1 MKEHFKV
8 TQRMKRGV
16 RIAGLALA
24 FTVCGAM
31 AWPGGTSRL
40 IRKADQA
47 FELEDY
53 KAALKLYASAVEAEP
68 SSPEANYK
76 LGITYVQLNMPKE
89 ARAALQRAIDLDA
102 KVEQKLLLPL
112 AEANHLEHNFSAAK
126 AYYEQEKRSAPTLEK
141 TYQELLRKRIAECQ
155 AGEDLMR
162 LPAIYNVSN
171 VGSAINSE
179 YSDYVPVLM
188 PDDKAMLFTTRRPD
202 KGRKSLDANGAEQ
215 IRITRMQQGNWQE
228 SELFLETQQ
237 QMPQHAV
244 VSVAPHGKE
253 LYTFFADKGLHV
265 SYKLQS
271 GDWTQP
277 ELLKAPFNQGSREP
291 SLFVT
296 DDGKFAFFSSD
307 RTGGYG
313 GLDLYVSYKKEDG
326 SWSEALNLGPEVN
339 TPYDEDAPFV
349 DTATNTLYF
358 SSRGHNT
365 MGGYDIF
372 RSSISNATW
381 SKARNLGYPV
391 NSAADDLYFTLS
403 SDRSTAYISSDR
415 PGGAGEKDIYRIL
428 FH

>member
-8 TQRMKRGV
+8 KQRWVHGLRV
-16 RIAGLALA
+16 ACLALA
-24 FTVCGAM
+24 LTVCGAM
-31 AWPGGTSRL
+31 TLPGGANRL

-53 KAALKLYASAVEAEP
+53 AAALKLYASAVEAAP
-68 SSPEANYK
+68 RNPEANYK
-76 LGITYVQLNMPKE
+76 LGITYVHLNMPKE
-89 ARAALQRAIDLDA
+89 ARAAMQRAIDLDA
-102 KVEQKLLLPL
+102 KVEQKLFLPL
-112 AEANHLEHNFSAAK
+112 AEANQLERNFSAAK
-126 AYYEQEKRSAPTLEK
+126 AYYEQEKRNAPALEK
-141 TYQELLRKRIAECQ
+141 TYQDFLSKRIEECK
-155 AGEDLMR
+155 AGEELMR
-162 LPAIYNVSN
+162 LPAIYQVTN

-188 PDDKAMLFTTRRPD
+188 PGDNAMLFTTRRPD
-202 KGRKSLDANGAEQ
+202 KGRKPVDANGAEQ
-215 IRITRMQQGNWQE
+215 IRIARMQQGSWQN
-228 SELFLETQQ
+228 SELFLETQAK
-237 QMPQHAV
+237 MPYHAV

-265 SYKLQS
+265 SYKLQT
-271 GDWTQP
+271 GEWTQP
-277 ELLKAPFNQGSREP
+277 EQLKAPFNQGPREP

-307 RTGGYG
+307 RNGGYG

-391 NSAADDLYFTLS
+391 NSATDDLYFTLS
-403 SDRSTAYISSDR
+403 ADRNTAYISSDR
-415 PGGAGEKDIYRIL
+415 PGGAGGKDIYRIL
-428 FH
+428 FQ